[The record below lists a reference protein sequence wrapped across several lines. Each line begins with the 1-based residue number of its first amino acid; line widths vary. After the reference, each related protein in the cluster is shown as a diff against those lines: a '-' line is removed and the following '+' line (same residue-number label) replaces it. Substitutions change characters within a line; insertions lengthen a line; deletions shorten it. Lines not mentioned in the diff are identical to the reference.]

1 MSRKLQYIVNITN
14 LASSANQFPKMSNFV
29 MITYILNLQRM
40 SIISNNAFILNMNI
54 CLNYVCKISLN
65 TEFQQK
71 KSYWKK
77 AT

>member
-14 LASSANQFPKMSNFV
+14 LASSANQFPKISNFV

-71 KSYWKK
+71 KFYWKK